1 MERSGSSNG
10 TSAHAAKRTKTETS
24 SHYSKAE
31 SATARILANAPVHEA
46 RRRRERLRRFALIR
60 VIPELEHIADVVAR
74 IAAPLEIGRI
84 AGNLRRMIPI
94 AGGEVLGPRIR
105 GRILPGGADYQVMRS
120 DGITD
125 LHARYVIETE
135 NRNLI
140 YVENTG
146 IRYGPP
152 ELMEKLRRGEPVDP
166 ALIYFRSS
174 PRFETAAP
182 EYEWLMQSL
191 FICSGAR
198 FPDRVELRIFRV
210 L

>member
-1 MERSGSSNG
+1 M
-10 TSAHAAKRTKTETS
+10 
-24 SHYSKAE
+24 
-31 SATARILANAPVHEA
+31 
-46 RRRRERLRRFALIR
+46 
-60 VIPELEHIADVVAR
+60 IPELEHVADLNVR

-94 AGGEVLGPRIR
+94 AGGEVFGPRIR
-105 GRILPGGADYQVMRS
+105 GKVLPGGADYQVMRS

-135 NRNLI
+135 DRSLI

-146 IRYGPP
+146 IRCGPP

-166 ALIYFRSS
+166 ALIYFRSA

-182 EYEWLMQSL
+182 GYEWLMRSL
-191 FICSGAR
+191 FLCSGAR
-198 FPDRVELRIFRV
+198 FPDRVELRFFRV
-210 L
+210 M

>member
-1 MERSGSSNG
+1 
-10 TSAHAAKRTKTETS
+10 
-24 SHYSKAE
+24 
-31 SATARILANAPVHEA
+31 
-46 RRRRERLRRFALIR
+46 
-60 VIPELEHIADVVAR
+60 
-74 IAAPLEIGRI
+74 
-84 AGNLRRMIPI
+84 
-94 AGGEVLGPRIR
+94 
-105 GRILPGGADYQVMRS
+105 MRS

-135 NRNLI
+135 DRNLI

-182 EYEWLMQSL
+182 AIRMADAEPVHLFRRTLPGSRRAALFPGPLKLFSEQTLGLLFHAVHQSL
-191 FICSGAR
+191 RLLSLFLRSFNVRRRLRFSRFFAGCLACGANR
-198 FPDRVELRIFRV
+198 VPHHDEVFPHP
-210 L
+210 